1 MSAREDA
8 AFYTDSHE
16 AEVLWKPEGINPK
29 EVRVYRNGEMR
40 IHYTEP
46 SGEVSVLRYTQDLD
60 EKGLDT
66 DEKLFE
72 AENSGKIEWINNAWF
87 EVAWVDNEDGE
98 IVDRLDEAIDYAKRL
113 VKGEVNG

>member
-1 MSAREDA
+1 MSRQDA

-16 AEVLWKPEGINPK
+16 AEVLWKPEGSNPR

-40 IHYTEP
+40 IHYIEP

-98 IVDRLDEAIDYAKRL
+98 IVDGIDEAISYAKTL
-113 VKGEVNG
+113 LEEEV

>member
-1 MSAREDA
+1 MSRQDA
-8 AFYTDSHE
+8 SFYTDSHE
-16 AEVLWKPEGINPK
+16 AEVLWRPEGINPK

-40 IHYTEP
+40 IHYTET

-98 IVDRLDEAIDYAKRL
+98 IVDGIDEAISYAKAL
-113 VKGEVNG
+113 LEVEA